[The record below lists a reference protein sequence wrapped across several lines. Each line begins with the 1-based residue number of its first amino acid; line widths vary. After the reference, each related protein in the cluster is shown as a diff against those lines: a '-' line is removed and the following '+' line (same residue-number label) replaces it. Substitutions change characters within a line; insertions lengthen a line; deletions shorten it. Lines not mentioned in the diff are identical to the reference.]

1 MTSAYLTR
9 SSIPPTVIVFTAV
22 TLWVGTTW
30 LAYHQGRRRGW
41 LDRLA
46 NEKVEDGTVTE
57 GVSEVVSDADNTRVI
72 DSHGEKVK
80 SQNNESKIEAK
91 MQLVSTSRSNNSVGE
106 RRKTAQNG
114 KSKIQPQNEQLSSLP
129 IYPIATLTSI
139 YRLCVGTPR
148 QGMLAPHSRGIV
160 TFHENKLS
168 RDSVLELK
176 NYSHVYVMFVFHLNS
191 NFGVWKDTFG
201 NIDVSESSEHDTENF
216 NADNSKNNK
225 KKAGKRQ
232 FPSKISPPSLG
243 GKKVGVFS
251 TRTPHRPNPIGFS
264 LCRLD
269 AVIDH
274 SDNDN
279 GEKLNSKKESKKSSK
294 TNKKSNVGANGTF
307 SLLLSG
313 LDIVDGTPILDIKP
327 YVPHYDCV
335 GYPFR
340 DQGETYL
347 TSLAN
352 KNERGESSSVQ
363 APVSSSLD
371 PTTSKN
377 LTSCVRVP
385 HWVDSGLQKR
395 RTVTFLPEAEQF
407 FHNLLTASSDTPH
420 NSSET
425 SVNKLQFYGPH
436 SPWKDSPTEAV
447 QCIKQCI
454 NELLGVDVRSA
465 WQTKKARKGK
475 FHAERSRRVKGWKGN
490 VGSTGN
496 VPSVVDDRGNKGVE
510 GSASD
515 GAEKDNTIAEGICTQ
530 QIDNLLVQFTIE
542 APREEFNVDGH
553 ESESR
558 ILDEQS
564 KGSGAE
570 DFVVVHSIWFIDN
583 S

>member
-1 MTSAYLTR
+1 MTSAYPTR
-9 SSIPPTVIVFTAV
+9 SSIPPTVIVITAV
-22 TLWVGTTW
+22 SLWVGTTC

-41 LDRLA
+41 LDRLT
-46 NEKVEDGTVTE
+46 NKKLEDGTVTE
-57 GVSEVVSDADNTRVI
+57 GVSEDVSNVDNARAI
-72 DSHGEKVK
+72 DNHGEKVK
-80 SQNNESKIEAK
+80 IQNNGSKIEAK
-91 MQLVSTSRSNNSVGE
+91 MQLVSTSQSNKSVGE
-106 RRKTAQNG
+106 RRKNAQNG
-114 KSKIQPQNEQLSSLP
+114 KSKILPQNEQLSSLP

-201 NIDVSESSEHDTENF
+201 NIDVSENSEHDAANC
-216 NADNSKNNK
+216 NGDDSKNNK
-225 KKAGKRQ
+225 QKAGKRQ

-279 GEKLNSKKESKKSSK
+279 GDKLNSKQERNKSTK
-294 TNKKSNVGANGTF
+294 TNKKSNIGTNGTF

-352 KNERGESSSVQ
+352 KYERGESNSVQ
-363 APVSSSLD
+363 LPKSSSPD
-371 PTTSKN
+371 PTTSKH
-377 LTSCVRVP
+377 LTNCVRVP

-407 FHNLLTASSDTPH
+407 FHDLLTASSDTPH
-420 NSSET
+420 NSSAT

-447 QCIKQCI
+447 QYIKQCI
-454 NELLGVDVRSA
+454 SELLGVDVRSA

-490 VGSTGN
+490 VGITGN
-496 VPSVVDDRGNKGVE
+496 APSVVDDQGNKGVKD
-510 GSASD
+510 SASD
-515 GAEKDNTIAEGICTQ
+515 GAKKDSNAAVGLCTQ
-530 QIDNLLVQFTIE
+530 QVDNLLVQFTIE
-542 APREEFNVDGH
+542 APREEFNVDGQV
-553 ESESR
+553 SESR
-558 ILDEQS
+558 ILDERS

-570 DFVVVHSIWFIDN
+570 DFVVIRSISFIDN